1 MSEPETFFKPRF
13 KLPGLGP
20 DAEVGTFYPT
30 QRRTFVRY
38 NEDHTL
44 VVTRKTWN
52 PNTEIGLSESRPLT
66 LSERVLWRV
75 ARRMPRFER

>member
-1 MSEPETFFKPRF
+1 MTET
-13 KLPGLGP
+13 
-20 DAEVGTFYPT
+20 
-30 QRRTFVRY
+30 RTFVRY

-66 LSERVLWRV
+66 LGERVLWRV
-75 ARRMPRFER
+75 MRRTPRFER